1 MPVCPM
7 SRESVTTKAFFVTY
21 LLKLSH
27 KTSGPGTN
35 SRLLVTRAGSLGS
48 ASARRLSLFRCEF
61 AIS

>member
-35 SRLLVTRAGSLGS
+35 SRLLVTRAGPLGS
-48 ASARRLSLFRCEF
+48 GR
-61 AIS
+61 